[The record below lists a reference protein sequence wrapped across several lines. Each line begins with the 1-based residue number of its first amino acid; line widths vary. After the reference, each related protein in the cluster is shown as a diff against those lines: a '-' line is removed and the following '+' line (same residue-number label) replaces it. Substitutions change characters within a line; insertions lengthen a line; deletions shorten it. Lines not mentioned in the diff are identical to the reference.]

1 MEQKKR
7 RSVKYSIILLQ
18 INAALVTRGRVAIKA
33 RGVGAGD
40 QHLFKTTSRNRC
52 GRLPGQ
58 KRSNAEIEFQSSPG
72 INGTKPR
79 SFGDQPP
86 RRDVTPS
93 LSSSR
98 SIISSPN
105 STTKNFHGITDRPTV
120 SEDLQGAAER
130 RDDQDKPSS
139 QLCSRCG
146 RIIYGIGWPRDAT
159 ERNADGAH
167 REANTCVTAATPVK
181 WRSRAERE
189 REKENE
195 HGGERTLWSL
205 VCRWERERESE
216 AGREGEGER
225 NIKIPTLAGSS
236 DGGKARPFE
245 ERDTRDKHSLCVLSG
260 LSNGR

>member
-1 MEQKKR
+1 MVQNHV
-7 RSVKYSIILLQ
+7 RS
-18 INAALVTRGRVAIKA
+18 
-33 RGVGAGD
+33 
-40 QHLFKTTSRNRC
+40 
-52 GRLPGQ
+52 
-58 KRSNAEIEFQSSPG
+58 
-72 INGTKPR
+72 GTNHPD
-79 SFGDQPP
+79 GTG
-86 RRDVTPS
+86 RDVTPS

-105 STTKNFHGITDRPTV
+105 STTKNFHGITGRPTV

-189 REKENE
+189 KENE

-205 VCRWERERESE
+205 VCRWERERERVRQGGR
-216 AGREGEGER
+216 GRERG
-225 NIKIPTLAGSS
+225 TL
-236 DGGKARPFE
+236 RY
-245 ERDTRDKHSLCVLSG
+245 RH
-260 LSNGR
+260 